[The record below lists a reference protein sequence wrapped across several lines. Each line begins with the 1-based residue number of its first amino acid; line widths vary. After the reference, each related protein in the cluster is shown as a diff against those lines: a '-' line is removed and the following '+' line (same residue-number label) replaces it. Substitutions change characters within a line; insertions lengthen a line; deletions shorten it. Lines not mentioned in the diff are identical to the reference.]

1 VRPACSLQLAASA
14 VPSRTSRRRHTQHRR
29 PHTQRRPLAEGEH
42 SGEKRWRRCDAAS
55 AHTWIGRTWRWARER
70 PFQRTRMAM
79 RPPHRRTKM
88 QGGCCVAEAPCR
100 GRGQRSD
107 DRDPKMRASEI
118 CPPTRSLAR
127 LAPQPSPDN
136 QAAPPALQGGRAV
149 AATRTRVNDTP
160 ATNSAASSRRQHH
173 EAHRPHL
180 SSWFEPWLV

>member
-1 VRPACSLQLAASA
+1 MGQGETIPTNQNGDETTTPPNENAGGLLCRRGALPWEGPARFALPA
-14 VPSRTSRRRHTQHRR
+14 
-29 PHTQRRPLAEGEH
+29 
-42 SGEKRWRRCDAAS
+42 
-55 AHTWIGRTWRWARER
+55 
-70 PFQRTRMAM
+70 
-79 RPPHRRTKM
+79 
-88 QGGCCVAEAPCR
+88 
-100 GRGQRSD
+100 